1 MKYLLYSTIQSLLVC
16 NIILI
21 RNIIFVFCV
30 LSFSFSP
37 SLKEAHSQT
46 PAVLSPKIATA
57 GRIGTTII
65 WSKVAAHRGKDA
77 KTAFHKVF
85 SFSHQFPDAL
95 VIIVS
100 SLLNS

>member
-1 MKYLLYSTIQSLLVC
+1 MYPLGNCEWYLCRIYV
-16 NIILI
+16 
-21 RNIIFVFCV
+21 
-30 LSFSFSP
+30 
-37 SLKEAHSQT
+37 

-77 KTAFHKVF
+77 KTAFDEVF

-100 SLLNS
+100 SPENIQRF